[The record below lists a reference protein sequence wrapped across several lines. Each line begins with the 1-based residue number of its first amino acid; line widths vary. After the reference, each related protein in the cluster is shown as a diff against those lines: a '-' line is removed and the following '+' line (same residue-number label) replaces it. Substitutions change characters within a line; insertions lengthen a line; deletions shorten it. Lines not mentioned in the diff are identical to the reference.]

1 MTTSD
6 VLVFI
11 ADIISAVVLVVTV
24 ISLSLSLSL
33 TRKGLDLTREQI
45 EQNNKQL
52 QQSHQIQKATF
63 FKELYLT
70 MFGDQ
75 DIRDAL
81 YLLDK
86 DEFVYGNSFRK
97 SDDEKRI
104 DRLLSFADLVC
115 ALSMWGLLED
125 QEMQFFRYEL
135 MVIYNDPHVQAYLQY
150 LKEAFKT
157 ETKADL
163 QPFSSFTAYC
173 QKTASPN
180 VVGKYTQQPDPQAGG
195 CVWSITPGK
204 KPSEISWLRKEYS
217 ARCYEP

>member
-11 ADIISAVVLVVTV
+11 ADIISAVVLVVSV
-24 ISLSLSLSL
+24 ISISISLYL
-33 TRKGLDLTREQI
+33 TRKGLALTREQV

-52 QQSHQIQKATF
+52 QQSHHIQKATF

-70 MFGDQ
+70 MSGDQ

-86 DEFVYGNSFRK
+86 DEFVYGSRFRK

-104 DRLLSFADLVC
+104 DRLLSFVDLIC
-115 ALSMWGLLED
+115 ALYMWGLLED

-135 MVIYNDPHVQAYLQY
+135 MVVYNDPHVQAYLQY
-150 LKEAFKT
+150 LKGAFKE

-173 QKTASPN
+173 QKEALPN
-180 VVGKYTQQPDPQAGG
+180 VKSPLTSSTQ
-195 CVWSITPGK
+195 
-204 KPSEISWLRKEYS
+204 
-217 ARCYEP
+217 